1 MTEKQYEMMVKGI
14 AWRSLVG
21 YTTGIIPIVWGL
33 NEILC
38 EKHTRRHG
46 AVIIAITV
54 TFVGGL

>member
-1 MTEKQYEMMVKGI
+1 MMVKGI